1 MLSDAVLK
9 VDDITVHY
17 GRTPALNGLSLELG
31 EGEFVCVI
39 GSNGAGKTTLLMTL
53 SGVLKPTTG
62 GIQFRGAQIERVP
75 AHEIVKMGMA
85 HIPQGRQ
92 LFPEMTVAENLQLGG
107 WGAADTSGTAE
118 RLEQVF
124 GHFPRLAERTRQKA
138 GTLSGGEQQMLAIG
152 RALMS
157 DPKLLLLDEPSSG
170 LAPIIVENLAQI
182 MVDLNNQGMPI
193 LLVEQNAFLALEI
206 TSRAYVLETGTIVT
220 AGNSSDLLESDDVK
234 KAYLGI

>member
-1 MLSDAVLK
+1 MLK
-9 VDDITVHY
+9 VDNITVQY
-17 GRTPALNGLSLELG
+17 GRAPALRGVSLELG

-53 SGVLKPTTG
+53 SGILKPTTG
-62 GIQFRGAQIERVP
+62 SIEFLGGRIERAP
-75 AHEIVKMGMA
+75 SHKIVKLGMA

-92 LFPEMTVAENLQLGG
+92 LFPDMSVFENLQLGG
-107 WGAADTSGTAE
+107 WGASNNRGSEE

-124 GHFPRLAERTRQKA
+124 RYFPRLAERSKQKA

-170 LAPIIVENLAQI
+170 LAPMIVENLAEI
-182 MVDLNNQGMPI
+182 MIDLNKKGLPI

-206 TSRAYVLETGTIVT
+206 TTRAYVLETGSVVSS
-220 AGNSSDLLESDDVK
+220 GKSSDLMESDLVR